1 VQFFFE
7 VEKCEMFFIFKINCV
22 YHRKRKKKKK
32 MSYLQHGGDIYINN
46 KHIRAREARER
57 ERERKQ

>member
-1 VQFFFE
+1 VRCFLFSKLI
-7 VEKCEMFFIFKINCV
+7 VFITENE
-22 YHRKRKKKKK
+22 KKKKK